1 MARPFQDKWDFK
13 FSLFISV
20 LSVYYVLQVG
30 ESFEAVS
37 VVTVAIVSVCALLIV
52 IAGNVQA
59 ISKQGRIGQKGEKLE
74 GRKLQSECEQ

>member
-30 ESFEAVS
+30 ECFETVS
-37 VVTVAIVSVCALLIV
+37 VVTVAILSVCVLLIV

-59 ISKQGRIGQKGEKLE
+59 ISKQVRRAERGEA
-74 GRKLQSECEQ
+74 